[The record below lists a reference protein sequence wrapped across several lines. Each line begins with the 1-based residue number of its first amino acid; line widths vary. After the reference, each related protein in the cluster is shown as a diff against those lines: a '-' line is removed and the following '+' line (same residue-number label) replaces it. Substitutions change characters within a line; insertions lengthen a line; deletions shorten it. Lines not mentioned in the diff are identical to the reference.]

1 MSYRSTRKNYHRV
14 VSRAVRQRVAT
25 PSLPPGD
32 NTPDPFTIT
41 YTPGLYYEGTSP
53 YSNTMRI
60 TGVDT
65 SIDIRLVLTSG
76 VAATVYY
83 KISSGRLNPGD
94 YGVNPGSWTVLNF
107 TLNTSASITV
117 PNNYNFGFAVDLSV
131 PGSNTYQIQNVSD
144 ANVVLNTFTM
154 EKLAVINYNYGT
166 FLAPTGTDRDH
177 GTFAVPAAFNEDF
190 NIII

>member
-32 NTPDPFTIT
+32 NTPDPFYIYSDST
-41 YTPGLYYEGTSP
+41 LAYYETTSP
-53 YSNTMRI
+53 ASNTMKI

-83 KISSGRLNPGD
+83 KISSGRLSPGD
-94 YGVNPGSWTVLNF
+94 YGVAPGSWTVLNF

-154 EKLAVINYNYGT
+154 EKLVTYDYGYVFYPMGNRDYGT
-166 FLAPTGTDRDH
+166 FTS
-177 GTFAVPAAFNEDF
+177 PAALNHDF
-190 NIII
+190 NVIS

>member
-1 MSYRSTRKNYHRV
+1 MRRYLFK
-14 VSRAVRQRVAT
+14 AV

-32 NTPDPFTIT
+32 NTPDPF
-41 YTPGLYYEGTSP
+41 SP
-53 YSNTMRI
+53 YPDSASYLQGSTPPSNTARI
-60 TGVDT
+60 SGVDT

-83 KISSGRLNPGD
+83 KISSGRLNPND

-144 ANVVLNTFTM
+144 ANVVLTTFTQTL
-154 EKLAVINYNYGT
+154 LALNYDYGS
-166 FLAPTGTDRDH
+166 FFSATGLNRDH
-177 GTFAVPAAFNEDF
+177 GTFSSPAAFNEDF
-190 NIII
+190 NVIS